1 MVRLKYKCRL
11 LLQNIKG
18 EDNVLEINQK
28 GTIMTEV
35 PQEELFTQRRITSIT
50 VYEQDHVEI
59 TFVDSGKKGE
69 KYQTINAPFADYQK
83 YLEHPICTLID
94 GNMGG
99 EEAE

>member
-1 MVRLKYKCRL
+1 M
-11 LLQNIKG
+11 
-18 EDNVLEINQK
+18 LEIHQK

-50 VYEQDHVEI
+50 VFEQDHVEI
-59 TFVDSGKKGE
+59 TFVDLGEKGE

-94 GNMGG
+94 GNM
-99 EEAE
+99 EVEME